1 MSERIPP
8 VSNVPVTAE
17 MLHSLVGAG
26 SRLVLEIGAHH
37 GTHTRMLLEAF
48 PAAVIHAFE
57 PDPRAIEMHR
67 KSVQHS
73 RATLHPLAIGA
84 VNGRAEFHVSSGLP
98 PGIDPLTAAEYPK
111 GWDQSGSLRVP
122 KEHRTVHPWCRFVRS
137 ISVEVR
143 TLDAWAAKHALGTID
158 FIWADMQGAEGD
170 LVRGGVDSLK
180 RTRFLYCEYSDQ
192 ELYEGEPTLAALLEM
207 LPTWEVVRR
216 LPNDVLLQNT
226 ACNGSGS

>member
-158 FIWADMQGAEGD
+158 FIWADIQGAEGD
-170 LVRGGVDSLK
+170 LVAGGRDTLA
-180 RTRFLYCEYSDQ
+180 RTKYVYTECFDD
-192 ELYEGEPTLAALLEM
+192 ELYEGAPTRVALLDMLPGFEVVKLYESDILLRNAALTS
-207 LPTWEVVRR
+207 P
-216 LPNDVLLQNT
+216 
-226 ACNGSGS
+226 